1 MPPAPS
7 SQARCRAQGPP
18 RQRPQPLAQP
28 SHCSRLRPRPR
39 QPPPGDP
46 GLPSLPARACSTA
59 PLGLTPSVEIKHP
72 HGWLWGGRDSLQA
85 SDSGLHGLPRPPAPL
100 SSLTHIPHQVPGL
113 PCPSRPHPLP
123 SSSSSPPAPGML
135 SFRGSVYRTRQGQ
148 PGWASRP
155 QAPLPT
161 TSQRVMC
168 SLRKAQEGTGSQAS
182 VPEGRNCRGP
192 VGRGTGRTPR
202 HLAEMPSQCVL
213 SSLPD
218 RDLGPWLIHAG
229 LFALHTW
236 FKWEMPAREGSGE
249 AGAGPDRVPGTPA
262 CLLQVRSAPPKGPAP
277 APSLRSPE
285 GQGAAL
291 AGPRFALRP

>member
-18 RQRPQPLAQP
+18 RLLPQPLAQP
-28 SHCSRLRPRPR
+28 AHCLSSLRPWPR

-59 PLGLTPSVEIKHP
+59 PLGLTPSVEIKRP
-72 HGWLWGGRDSLQA
+72 HSWLWGGRDSLQA

-135 SFRGSVYRTRQGQ
+135 SFRGSVYRMRQAQ
-148 PGWASRP
+148 PGRASRP

-168 SLRKAQEGTGSQAS
+168 SLCKAQE
-182 VPEGRNCRGP
+182 
-192 VGRGTGRTPR
+192 
-202 HLAEMPSQCVL
+202 
-213 SSLPD
+213 
-218 RDLGPWLIHAG
+218 
-229 LFALHTW
+229 
-236 FKWEMPAREGSGE
+236 AREARPQRPRAVTAE
-249 AGAGPDRVPGTPA
+249 A
-262 CLLQVRSAPPKGPAP
+262 LLAV
-277 APSLRSPE
+277 
-285 GQGAAL
+285 GQG
-291 AGPRFALRP
+291 GPPDT